1 MLKKFRLSWISVLG
15 FLAMMILFWG
25 GIQSA
30 SSTNDTKAMENLER
44 AIAQASVHCYAVE
57 GMYPESLEYLKEHYA
72 IRYNEKKYVV
82 KYEVIAKNL
91 RPQIRVIKIK

>member
-1 MLKKFRLSWISVLG
+1 MFRKFQLSWISILG
-15 FLAMMILFWG
+15 FVAVIMLFFG
-25 GIQSA
+25 GITSA

-44 AIAQASVHCYAVE
+44 AITQSAVHCYAVE
-57 GMYPESLEYLKEHYA
+57 GMYPESLEYLKDHYA
-72 IRYNEKKYVV
+72 IRYDEKKYVV